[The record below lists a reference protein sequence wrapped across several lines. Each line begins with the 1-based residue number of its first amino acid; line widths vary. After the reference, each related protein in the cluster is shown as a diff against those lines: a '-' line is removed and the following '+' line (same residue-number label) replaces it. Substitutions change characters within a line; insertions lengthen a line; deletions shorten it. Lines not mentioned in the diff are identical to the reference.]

1 MSFIQKRKYNMKK
14 FTLATILALATL
26 TATAAE
32 VRLEAQDANGQGTT
46 ASQTVYEIGVKES
59 ITKNFAGD
67 IAVKNYRTNNTDIL
81 STRYEAGLTGTV
93 PVGPVSAYTRV
104 AVGEK
109 FVSGSGGFS
118 YYSVEPGVVAPITV
132 VPGLAVSLG
141 YRFQDAF
148 ADNKADTTRTWRSKL
163 GYDLSKTSTVYVG
176 YDQQRGD
183 SQQNITKVG
192 YVHRF

>member
-1 MSFIQKRKYNMKK
+1 MKK

-67 IAVKNYRTNNTDIL
+67 ISVKNYRTNNTDIL
-81 STRYEAGLTGTV
+81 STRYEAGLTGSV

-118 YYSVEPGVVAPITV
+118 YYSVEPGVI
-132 VPGLAVSLG
+132 VPVTYFPGTTVSLG
-141 YRFQDAF
+141 YRFQDSF
-148 ADNKADTTRTWRSKL
+148 NDSRNDTTRTWRGKL
-163 GYDLSKTSTVYVG
+163 GYDLDKTITVYVG